1 MGRANRHPQT
11 AKHVLVGFFVI
22 ICLGALFFYWAV
34 APEINYHILYPT
46 LAGIMLSYL
55 VLWAMIFMV
64 TNGSQIEKMIQFF
77 LSTGSLIL
85 TIGFI
90 ELLVAAQVADFRSI
104 LGTPISEP
112 WRNPGNLHDPTL
124 LHIHKPHDRWLW
136 DGIEYRYDQHGF
148 RNETDLESADLIVV
162 GDSFVEGWNVSAD
175 NLLTSHLARQLDRPV
190 ANLGQSWY
198 GPQQELEVLQR
209 YGLEL
214 DPKVCVWVFF
224 EGNDLYDMHRYKK
237 ATQDW
242 NMYSKEFHSFRE
254 RSLTKNSILAFG
266 RYLHSWQNQGVSR
279 TEHRKGPY
287 GIFRTLSGQESRMY
301 FQYKG
306 LYLSDHDRSVIPELR
321 LILKQAHNLCQTVGA
336 KFLFVFA
343 PIKFR
348 VYKDLTEFDTESQA
362 RYWVA
367 NDLPQK
373 LRVMFLEDFADEEF
387 LDLTPAF
394 VEQAKQKLFL
404 YFDYDTHW
412 SPEGHRV
419 VASAIA
425 NVLKKLE

>member
-148 RNETDLESADLIVV
+148 RNETDLESADMIVI

-190 ANLGQSWY
+190 ANLGQSW
-198 GPQQELEVLQR
+198 PWCLQ
-209 YGLEL
+209 
-214 DPKVCVWVFF
+214 
-224 EGNDLYDMHRYKK
+224 
-237 ATQDW
+237 
-242 NMYSKEFHSFRE
+242 
-254 RSLTKNSILAFG
+254 
-266 RYLHSWQNQGVSR
+266 
-279 TEHRKGPY
+279 
-287 GIFRTLSGQESRMY
+287 
-301 FQYKG
+301 
-306 LYLSDHDRSVIPELR
+306 
-321 LILKQAHNLCQTVGA
+321 
-336 KFLFVFA
+336 
-343 PIKFR
+343 
-348 VYKDLTEFDTESQA
+348 
-362 RYWVA
+362 
-367 NDLPQK
+367 
-373 LRVMFLEDFADEEF
+373 
-387 LDLTPAF
+387 
-394 VEQAKQKLFL
+394 
-404 YFDYDTHW
+404 
-412 SPEGHRV
+412 
-419 VASAIA
+419 
-425 NVLKKLE
+425 